1 MMTDQ
6 FVPYIPP
13 EKILPELTLKMVI
26 TGIILTV
33 IMAAANAYLGLY
45 AGMTVS
51 ATIPAVVIA
60 LVILKNRWVRGTI
73 LEINLAKA
81 MAVTGEALAAGV
93 IFTFPAL
100 LVLHHANFTHGRA
113 GWASLMEPTN
123 LMIMIVCSLVGGLLG
138 ILLTIPL
145 RRVMIIDLNLPY
157 PEGVASAE
165 VLKATDKGG
174 KGMNMIFIGLGI
186 GSLFKFASSA
196 YGLRLWKERLEG
208 VIGNAQAR
216 LYGGLSLSPAL
227 LGVGYILGAEIAS
240 WVVLGGI
247 IGWVILIPLIGLFGG
262 WPAAGFYIND
272 PAGPNLGPMLGGV
285 YQIWFTQTM
294 YVGVGAIVTGGL
306 LTLWKLRSAI
316 GKAMSGLGGFSKKAK
331 DEPAP
336 LRTERDFPVS
346 IVYFAVII
354 AVMIGLYFFVTHNV
368 VVAVVAAV
376 VLLGFCF
383 LFTAVAGYLAGVI
396 GSSNNPISGVTVAT
410 LLFTA
415 ALLLGLSYAGLLDI
429 YVGMTATIIVG
440 AVVCCSAA
448 IAGDS
453 MQELKTGQLLGATPY
468 NIQISRFIG
477 VLVAAI
483 IIPPIVAMLAQAY
496 GIALPDAT
504 HLTPLPAPQAVV
516 MATISKSVF
525 ELNINLPMILVGVVL
540 AFILRYVGLSPM
552 AVAIGIYLPFTLT
565 MPIMLGG
572 LIKLFTDKFVRTKV
586 EKDVAALPEDERKSR
601 LKTTMDET
609 ENRGVLFAS
618 GLIAGEAIMGVFIAA
633 IVIVGLQVQL
643 IGVPADI
650 PGLLIFIYLGML
662 LAYFLVREQIR
673 SMNRR
678 MFFAQWRIVL
688 EDFWNYALCKL
699 HLKKAA

>member
-1 MMTDQ
+1 MAEE

-13 EKILPELTLKMVI
+13 EKIIPELTLKMVVV
-26 TGIILTV
+26 GILLTIV
-33 IMAAANAYLGLY
+33 MAAANAYLGLY

-51 ATIPAVVIA
+51 ATIPAVVMA
-60 LVILKNRWVRGTI
+60 LVFLRPLKGTV

-100 LVLHHANFTHGRA
+100 LVLYHNNFTKGAA
-113 GWASLMEPTN
+113 GWSN
-123 LMIMIVCSLVGGLLG
+123 LMDPQNLAVMIVCSLIGGLLG

-174 KGMNMIFIGLGI
+174 KGMNMIFIGLAV
-186 GSLFKFASSA
+186 GSLFKFAASG

-208 VIGNAQAR
+208 VVGNASAR

-240 WVVLGGI
+240 WVVLGGV
-247 IGWVILIPLIGLFGG
+247 IGWIILIPLIGAVMG
-262 WPAAGFYIND
+262 WPAHGFYIDD
-272 PAGPNLGPMLGGV
+272 PSGPMMGPMLGGV
-285 YQIWFTQTM
+285 YELWFTQTM
-294 YVGVGAIVTGGL
+294 YVGVGAIVTGGMI
-306 LTLWKLRSAI
+306 TLWKLRSAI
-316 GKAMSGLGGFSKKAK
+316 GKSLKGLGGFGKKA
-331 DEPAP
+331 DGPAP

-346 IVYFAVII
+346 LLYFVVII
-354 AVMIGLYFFVTHNV
+354 AVMMGLYFAETGNV
-368 VVAVVAAV
+368 VVAIVAAL
-376 VLLGFCF
+376 VLLGFTF

-415 ALLLGLSYAGLLDI
+415 ALLLGLSRLGLLNI
-429 YVGMTATIIVG
+429 YVGMPAPIIVG

-477 VLVAAI
+477 VLVAAVL
-483 IIPPIVAMLAQAY
+483 IPPIVAALAQAY

-516 MATISKSVF
+516 MATIAKSVF
-525 ELNINLPMILVGVVL
+525 ELNINLPMIILGAVL
-540 AFILRYVGLSPM
+540 AFVLRQVGLSPM

-565 MPIMLGG
+565 LPIMLGG

-586 EKDVAALPEDERKSR
+586 EKDLAPLAEEERKSKI
-601 LKTTMDET
+601 KTTMDEN
-609 ENRGVLFAS
+609 ENKGVLFAS
-618 GLIAGEAIMGVFIAA
+618 GLIAGEAIMGVVIAC
-633 IVIVGLQVQL
+633 IVLASLRLNLTGI
-643 IGVPADI
+643 PAEW
-650 PGLLIFIYLGML
+650 PGLLVFIYVGIL
-662 LAYFLVREQIR
+662 LAYFLLRDHIR
-673 SMNRR
+673 AMNRQA
-678 MFFAQWRIVL
+678 FIAQWKLVL
-688 EDFWNYALCKL
+688 GDFLDYALKKI
-699 HLKKAA
+699 HLKKA

>member
-1 MMTDQ
+1 MPGE

-13 EKILPELTLKMVI
+13 EKVLPELTLKMVV
-26 TGIILTV
+26 TGIILTIV
-33 IMAAANAYLGLY
+33 MAAANAYLGLY

-51 ATIPAVVIA
+51 ATIPAVVMA
-60 LVILKNRWVRGTI
+60 LVFLRPLKGTV

-100 LVLHHANFTHGRA
+100 LVLYHNNFTKGAA
-113 GWASLMEPTN
+113 GWSN
-123 LMIMIVCSLVGGLLG
+123 LMDPQNLAVMMVCSLIGGLLG

-174 KGMNMIFIGLGI
+174 KGMSFIFIGLGI
-186 GSLFKFASSA
+186 GTLFKLAASS
-196 YGLRLWKERLEG
+196 YGLRLWKEKLEV
-208 VIGNAQAR
+208 VIGGAGAR
-216 LYGGLSLSPAL
+216 LYGGLNLSPAL
-227 LGVGYILGAEIAS
+227 LGVGYILGAQIAS

-247 IGWVILIPLIGLFGG
+247 IGWIILIPLIGAING
-262 WPAAGFYIND
+262 WPTSGFYIND
-272 PAGPNLGPMLGGV
+272 PAGPMLGPMLGGV
-285 YQIWFTQTM
+285 YELWFTQTM
-294 YVGVGAIVTGGL
+294 YVGVGAIVTGGM

-316 GKAMSGLGGFSKKAK
+316 GKSLKGLGGFGKKA
-331 DEPAP
+331 DGPAP

-346 IVYFAVII
+346 LLYFVAIVGVMI
-354 AVMIGLYFFVTHNV
+354 AVYYFVTNNA
-368 VVAVVAAV
+368 VVAVVAAI
-376 VLLGFCF
+376 VLLGFTF

-415 ALLLGLSYAGLLDI
+415 ALLLGLSYAGLLNI

-483 IIPPIVAMLAQAY
+483 LIPPIVAALAQAY
-496 GIALPDAT
+496 GIALPDAN

-525 ELNINLPMILVGVVL
+525 ELDINLPMIALGAAL
-540 AFILRYVGLSPM
+540 AFVLRQVGLSPM

-565 MPIMLGG
+565 LPIMLGG

-586 EKDVAALPEDERKSR
+586 EKDLAPLAEEERKTK
-601 LKTTMDET
+601 LKTTMDEN
-609 ENRGVLFAS
+609 ENKGVLFAS
-618 GLIAGEAIMGVFIAA
+618 GLIAGEAIMGVIIAG
-633 IVIVGLQVQL
+633 IVLASL
-643 IGVPADI
+643 HLNLTGVPAEW
-650 PGLLIFIYLGML
+650 PGLLVFVYVGMF
-662 LAYFLVREQIR
+662 LAYLLLRDHIR
-673 SMNRR
+673 SMDRHA
-678 MFFAQWRIVL
+678 FVAQWRLVL
-688 EDFWNYALCKL
+688 GDFGDYALKKL
-699 HLKKAA
+699 RLGKG

>member
-1 MMTDQ
+1 MADQ

-13 EKILPELTLKMVI
+13 EKVLPELTIKMVV
-26 TGIILTV
+26 TGIILTIV
-33 IMAAANAYLGLY
+33 MAAANAYLGLY

-60 LVILKNRWVRGTI
+60 LVVLKNRWIRGTI

-100 LVLHHANFTHGRA
+100 LVLHHSNFTKGAA
-113 GWASLMEPTN
+113 GWASLMEPLN
-123 LMIMIVCSLVGGLLG
+123 LVVMIICSLIGGLLG

-157 PEGVASAE
+157 PEGVAAAE

-186 GSLFKFASSA
+186 GALFKFASSS
-196 YGLRLWKERLEG
+196 YGLRLWKERLEA
-208 VIGNAQAR
+208 VVGNTQAR
-216 LYGGLSLSPAL
+216 LYGGLNLSPAL
-227 LGVGYILGAEIAS
+227 LGVGYILGAQIAS

-247 IGWVILIPLIGLFGG
+247 IGWVILVPLIGLFGG
-262 WPAAGFYIND
+262 WPTDGFYIND
-272 PAGPNLGPMLGGV
+272 ASGPNLGPMLGGV

-316 GKAMSGLGGFSKKAK
+316 GKAMKGLGGFGKKAK

-336 LRTERDFPVS
+336 IRTERDFPVS
-346 IVYFAVII
+346 VLYFAII
-354 AVMIGLYFFVTHNV
+354 IGVMIGLYFYVTENAI
-368 VVAVVAAV
+368 VAVVAAF
-376 VLLGFCF
+376 VLMGFCF

-483 IIPPIVAMLAQAY
+483 IIPPIVAVLAQAY
-496 GIALPDAT
+496 GIALPDAN

-525 ELNINLPMILVGVVL
+525 ELNINLPMIILGAVL
-540 AFILRYVGLSPM
+540 AFVLRYVGLSPM

-565 MPIMLGG
+565 LPIMLGG
-572 LIKLFTDKFVRTKV
+572 LIKLFTDKFVRTKM
-586 EKDVAALPEDERKSR
+586 ESDLAGDPEEDRKAKV
-601 LKTTMDET
+601 KTTMDET
-609 ENRGVLFAS
+609 ENKGVLFAS
-618 GLIAGEAIMGVFIAA
+618 GLIAGEAIMGVFIAG
-633 IVIVGLQVQL
+633 IVLASLRFQL
-643 IGVPADI
+643 IGEPADV
-650 PGLLIFIYLGML
+650 PGLLLFLYIGML
-662 LAYFLVREQIR
+662 LAYFLVRDQIR
-673 SMNRR
+673 SMNLN
-678 MFFAQWRIVL
+678 MFIGQWKIVIG
-688 EDFWNYALCKL
+688 DFWNYAACKL
-699 HLKKAA
+699 RL

>member
-1 MMTDQ
+1 MADQ

-13 EKILPELTLKMVI
+13 EKVLPELTLKMVV
-26 TGIILTV
+26 TGIILTI

-60 LVILKNRWVRGTI
+60 LVVLKNRWIRGTV

-100 LVLHHANFTHGRA
+100 LVLHHANFTKGQA

-123 LMIMIVCSLVGGLLG
+123 LLVMIICSLIGGLLG

-186 GSLFKFASSA
+186 GSLFKFASSG

-208 VIGNAQAR
+208 VVGNVQAR

-240 WVVLGGI
+240 WVVLGGV

-262 WPAAGFYIND
+262 WPEAGFYIND

-316 GKAMSGLGGFSKKAK
+316 GKAMKGLGGFAKKGK

-346 IVYFAVII
+346 LLYFAVIV
-354 AVMIGLYFFVTHNV
+354 AVMIGLYYFVTGNAI
-368 VVAVVAAV
+368 VAVVAAV

-415 ALLLGLSYAGLLDI
+415 ALLLGLSYAGLLNI

-483 IIPPIVAMLAQAY
+483 VIPPIVAMLAQAY
-496 GIALPDAT
+496 GIALPDAN

-525 ELNINLPMILVGVVL
+525 ELNINLPMILLGVVL

-565 MPIMLGG
+565 LPIMLGG
-572 LIKLFTDKFVRTKV
+572 LIKLFTDKFVRTKT
-586 EKDVAALPEDERKSR
+586 ERDLASGPEDERKSK
-601 LKTTMDET
+601 LKTTMEET
-609 ENRGVLFAS
+609 ENRGILFAS
-618 GLIAGEAIMGVFIAA
+618 GLIAGEAIMGVIIAG
-633 IVIVGLQVQL
+633 IVIVGLQIQL
-643 IGVPADI
+643 IGVPADV
-650 PGLLIFIYLGML
+650 PGLLIFIYIGML
-662 LAYFLVREQIR
+662 LAYLLVRNSIR
-673 SMNRR
+673 SMNLR
-678 MFFAQWRIVL
+678 MFIAQWRIVL